1 MPTSRNR
8 LPAAADAA
16 RLPTPP
22 SFRRASRLAAAPT
35 ITFEDLPTVQQ
46 LDLGRALRQ
55 LHLTI
60 TRGETMTTQIANL
73 ATSTSWPEGS
83 PGDIAYRRTLCHMW
97 HLAMAGVDA
106 DREALAEVTKILD
119 LLPPPSPPELPA
131 AKRAG

>member
-22 SFRRASRLAAAPT
+22 SFRRAAGRLAAAPE

-60 TRGETMTTQIANL
+60 TRGETMTSQIADL
-73 ATSTSWPEGS
+73 VRTTAWPEGS
-83 PGDIAYRRTLCHMW
+83 PGDIAYRRTLHHLW
-97 HLAMAGVDA
+97 HLAMVGVDA
-106 DREALAEVTKILD
+106 ARQALTELTRIMD
-119 LLPPPSPPELPA
+119 SLPTPGASPPA
-131 AKRAG
+131 AVRAL